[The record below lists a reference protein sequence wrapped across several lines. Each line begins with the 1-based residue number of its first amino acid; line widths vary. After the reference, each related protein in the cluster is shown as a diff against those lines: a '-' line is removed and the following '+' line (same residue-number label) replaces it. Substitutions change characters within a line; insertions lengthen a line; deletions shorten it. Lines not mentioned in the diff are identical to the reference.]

1 MRCILALFPGHR
13 QAACR
18 GPQSLQEHGKHDP
31 YGPQRAQIMLHLR
44 QDCLIQAFKEK
55 KKMSLLVYV
64 GASKRLVI
72 MHKALTQATVCSL
85 QRSVLVAVT
94 FYIFKDFFSWST

>member
-44 QDCLIQAFKEK
+44 QDCLIQPFKG

-72 MHKALTQATVCSL
+72 MHKSTDTSDGVLTAEKRFGGSDIL
-85 QRSVLVAVT
+85 Y
-94 FYIFKDFFSWST
+94 F